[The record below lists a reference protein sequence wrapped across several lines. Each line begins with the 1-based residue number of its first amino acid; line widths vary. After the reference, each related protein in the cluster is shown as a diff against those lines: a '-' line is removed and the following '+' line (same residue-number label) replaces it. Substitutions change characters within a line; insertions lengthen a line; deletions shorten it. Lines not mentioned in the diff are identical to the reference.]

1 MFTKQYSVLSAWDMT
16 VGKHRITE
24 ASAVTVIQLQP
35 NAESELDSDGQLG
48 ASERTGQR
56 NVCWLCNKD
65 KVKPGRDPV
74 MFCFYNPQASSVPA
88 LNRLL
93 SLLIQPN
100 VTA

>member
-1 MFTKQYSVLSAWDMT
+1 MGHDTEHRFKEVSALTIKQLR
-16 VGKHRITE
+16 HN
-24 ASAVTVIQLQP
+24 AV
-35 NAESELDSDGQLG
+35 SDSDSDGQLG
-48 ASERTGQR
+48 ASEHAGQR
-56 NVCWLCNKD
+56 NVCSLCNKD

-93 SLLIQPN
+93 SLFIQPN